1 MKTPLDLARWF
12 VRLGVITVLSFAWL
26 PPKVKAGSV
35 TASFDPSQ
43 TLPGTVYGTA
53 AASSTGGDPNG
64 TGSCLQF
71 DTGNGQSGLLVLNEL
86 DPGLAIQSFVAS
98 FDLLMGNVS
107 GGALHG
113 DGFSFSFVPG
123 PEVPQG
129 TFPLPYLGTGSGLK
143 IAFVTYD
150 HQAVT
155 NTDLSVQV
163 SYNNQLLGY
172 YSAPYLNTG
181 TNFAQ
186 VTITA
191 RTNGNLD
198 LVYGTHTVFT
208 NLYCFPPTQGQFCL
222 AADSQVQVFVGDSID
237 LMWLEHL
244 SIATTVA
251 TGTTVASASPLGSGI
266 RPNAPVQIQL
276 SNVTTALNT
285 NTLALQV
292 DGAVVPTSAISIV
305 QTGTTN
311 AVIYQPAANF
321 AANALIPVVLTYQDN
336 ATPANSY
343 KISYSF
349 TTYPY
354 PVLPA
359 TYAVSAASVNK
370 TDGNA
375 YYIYLYQAQGALN
388 DSLAVAEQQV
398 SGAITNYADLS
409 ASPNQDGGF
418 SWPTNNAINFSTAG
432 NPGTFLGADNGTGG
446 TRFPNSNLSSDY
458 AVEVLTY
465 LQLNPGTYTFGVDAV
480 ANYVQGT
487 GTPAEAGF
495 QVSVGASPRDVLAP
509 VIASFDN
516 SYPEGYK
523 EFSFVVSTAGLY
535 PFRLLAFSGPGTG
548 ALEWYMVTNGN
559 RVDLVTGLGASNVF
573 GSGVITHPWTQYAP
587 TPTPGNAFVPTSSPI
602 QATLVDGTATTVAGT
617 IAMTLNGAAVTPQSI
632 TRFAVTNINTIAAG
646 QSTQTVT
653 QITYNPQGG
662 LTAGTSN
669 VVTLAFSDS
678 SGARF
683 TNDWGFRILGALKD
697 PHLLVIEAESYFTNF
712 PADPAVDNSTSD
724 PNFTVSDP
732 NTGLLVHEWVFGSD
746 LVTNYWSYAYANYP
760 SVVADPASWAI
771 NIPGFSGT
779 GYMVPLP
786 NVNYNVNTNIYNGPG
801 GTNMAAD
808 CGIAY
813 NVYFQDAGRYYI
825 WCRGWGD
832 SSPGPAQDKSCNFG
846 IDWVEQTSSFRMGGG
861 PGFPQGAWN
870 WDNINA
876 ASSQP
881 CFLTVSTNGWHV
893 INLWMREDG
902 FVCDKF
908 LLTTNAAY
916 IPSGIGPA
924 ENLGSPAVAPI
935 VLSIAVVPGGVQ
947 ISWTGTGMLQSS
959 SKVTG
964 PFVNVTGAGGSPV
977 VVAPTATQMFYRVKD

>member
-1 MKTPLDLARWF
+1 MKATIDLVRWF
-12 VRLGVITVLSFAWL
+12 VRLSVITVLGFARLL
-26 PPKVKAGSV
+26 PNAKAGSV
-35 TASFDPSQ
+35 ATDFDPNQ

-53 AASSTGGDPNG
+53 ATSSTGGDPTG
-64 TGSCLQF
+64 TGTCLQF
-71 DTGNGQSGLLVLNEL
+71 DTGNGESGLLVLNEL
-86 DPGLAIQSFVAS
+86 DSGLEVQAFVAN
-98 FDLLMGNVS
+98 FDLLMGNG

-123 PEVPQG
+123 PEVPQA
-129 TFPLPYLGTGSGLK
+129 TFSRPYLGTGSGLT

-150 HQAVT
+150 HQEVT

-181 TNFAQ
+181 TNFVH

-191 RTNGNLD
+191 HTNGNVD
-198 LVYGTHTVFT
+198 LSYGTHTVFT

-244 SIATTVA
+244 SITSTV
-251 TGTTVASASPLGSGI
+251 TSGTALVSASPLGTGVP
-266 RPNAPVQIQL
+266 PNAPIQL
-276 SNVTTALNT
+276 QLQNFTTALNT
-285 NTLALQV
+285 NTLALEV
-292 DGAVVPTSAISIV
+292 DGIAVPTSAWSIV
-305 QTGTTN
+305 QTGSTN
-311 AVIYQPAANF
+311 TVTYKPAANF
-321 AANALIPVVLTYQDN
+321 AANATIPVVFTYQDN
-336 ATPANSY
+336 ATPANTYTS
-343 KISYSF
+343 SYSF

-354 PVLPA
+354 FTLPA
-359 TYAVSAASVNK
+359 SYAISASSVNM
-370 TDGNA
+370 TDRNA
-375 YYIYLYQAQGALN
+375 YYIYLYQVQSAIN
-388 DSLAVAEQQV
+388 ESLAVAEQQV

-418 SWPTNNAINFSTAG
+418 NWPSSNSINFSTAG
-432 NPGTFLGADNGTGG
+432 SPGEFLGVDNGTGG
-446 TRFPNSNLSSDY
+446 THFPNSNLSSYY

-465 LQLNPGTYTFGVDAV
+465 LQLAPGIYTFGVDSV
-480 ANYVQGT
+480 SNYVQGT
-487 GTPAEAGF
+487 GTPIEAGF
-495 QVSVGASPRDVLAP
+495 QVSVGPSPRDVLAP

-535 PFRLLAFSGPGTG
+535 PFRLLDFCGPGPG
-548 ALEWYMVTNGN
+548 SLEWYMVTNGR

-573 GSGVITHPWTQYAP
+573 GTATITHPWTEYVP
-587 TPTPGNAFVPTSSPI
+587 TPIPGDNFVLTTSPI
-602 QATLVDGTATTVAGT
+602 QATLVDGTATTIASS
-617 IAMTLNGAAVTPQSI
+617 IAMTLNGSTVTPQSI
-632 TRFAVTNINTIAAG
+632 IHSVVTNINTTSAG

-653 QITYNPQGG
+653 QITYNPPGG
-662 LTAGTSN
+662 LAAGSTN

-678 SGARF
+678 SGSRF
-683 TNDWGFRILGALKD
+683 TNTWGFATIAAIKD
-697 PHLLVIEAESYFTNF
+697 PHLLVIEAENYFTNF
-712 PADPAVDNSTSD
+712 PADPAIDNSTND
-724 PNFTVSDP
+724 PNFTAPDP

-746 LVTNYWSYAYANYP
+746 TVTDYWSFAYANYS

-771 NIPGFSGT
+771 NIPGYSGT

-801 GTNMAAD
+801 GTNRAAD
-808 CGIAY
+808 CGLAY
-813 NVYFQDAGRYYI
+813 NVYFQDAGKYYI

-832 SSPGPAQDKSCNFG
+832 SSPGPAQNKSCNFG
-846 IDWVEQTSSFRMGGG
+846 IDWVEQSSSFRMGGG

-876 ASSQP
+876 QSSQP
-881 CFLTVSTNGWHV
+881 CYLTVATSGWHV

-908 LLTTNAAY
+908 LLTTNATY
-916 IPSGIGPA
+916 SPSGIGPA
-924 ENLGSPAVAPI
+924 ENLGSPTNGPT
-935 VLSIAVVPGGVQ
+935 VLSIAKVTGGVQ
-947 ISWTGTGMLQSS
+947 ISWTGTGTLQSS

-964 PFVNVTGAGGSPV
+964 PFLNVAGAGGSPV
-977 VVAPTATQMFYRVKD
+977 IVAPTATQLFYRVMN